1 MSLITEKKTLLTIVT
16 ESVVEQT
23 LLRELERIGAKGYT
37 VSDARGMG
45 SRGTR
50 DAAWQEVANI
60 RIEIVCARPQAE
72 EILLHLQ
79 TKYFKDYAM
88 VSFMQEVEVLRAEK
102 F

>member
-1 MSLITEKKTLLTIVT
+1 MTLTTDKKTLLTIVT
-16 ESVVEQT
+16 ESAVEQT
-23 LLRELERIGAKGYT
+23 LLRELERMGVKGYT

-45 SRGTR
+45 SRGSR
-50 DAAWQEVANI
+50 DAAWHEVANI
-60 RIEIVCARPQAE
+60 RIEIVCGRQPAE
-72 EILLHLQ
+72 DILVHLQ

>member
-23 LLRELERIGAKGYT
+23 LLRELERLGAKGYT

-45 SRGTR
+45 SRGSR

-60 RIEIVCARPQAE
+60 QIKIICARQQAE
-72 EILLHLQ
+72 DILTHLQ

-88 VSFMQEVEVLRAEK
+88 VSFMHEVEVLRAEK

>member
-1 MSLITEKKTLLTIVT
+1 MSLATDKKNLLTIVT

-23 LLRELERIGAKGYT
+23 LLRELERMGVKGYT

-45 SRGTR
+45 SRGLR
-50 DAAWQEVANI
+50 DAAWNEVANV
-60 RIEIVCARPQAE
+60 RIEIICARQQAE

-88 VSFMQEVEVLRAEK
+88 VSFLQEVEVLRAEK

>member
-60 RIEIVCARPQAE
+60 RIEIICARQQAE
-72 EILLHLQ
+72 EILQHLQ